1 MRVTT
6 GVLVTVAVLLVY
18 IHSGLGEA
26 KSRPSSRSS
35 PQTKSSRRRTSVT
48 RRTVGTR
55 RSSGTVLV
63 VGSPAWI
70 AVVVIISIV
79 VLAIIAWV
87 VYKAYRSSHPE
98 TAQYPPY
105 TMNTQPE
112 GPSGSNHQAATS
124 GLGQHDSVPPP
135 YLAAVEETPG
145 ICNPS
150 EAPPPSYEDSN
161 EENELSNEIHVPES
175 ADSTVTSVSSD
186 EIKTYAP
193 KSYKMNSSDTKT
205 GASESSDISSNLTK
219 TKAAELFDKSSSP
232 NQTQAPTNTAETEA
246 QQHHQQAGIM
256 FGKTEAT
263 ESPDYR
269 VTDVK
274 DLKSSNSPVSQE
286 GPGEMY
292 HSCDDIQH
300 PNLSFHCANWLFN
313 HYHVGR
319 DGWEPCNS
327 FALPGDPRCG
337 LWWAKCKQSG
347 KNKHC
352 CSSVR
357 CHLKSVYGVNV
368 G

>member
-1 MRVTT
+1 MCSFMSIIT
-6 GVLVTVAVLLVY
+6 LVGCFA
-18 IHSGLGEA
+18 
-26 KSRPSSRSS
+26 
-35 PQTKSSRRRTSVT
+35 
-48 RRTVGTR
+48 
-55 RSSGTVLV
+55 
-63 VGSPAWI
+63 
-70 AVVVIISIV
+70 
-79 VLAIIAWV
+79 
-87 VYKAYRSSHPE
+87 
-98 TAQYPPY
+98 
-105 TMNTQPE
+105 
-112 GPSGSNHQAATS
+112 
-124 GLGQHDSVPPP
+124 
-135 YLAAVEETPG
+135 LAAGNFQLPQSTTNGSIEETKAFKQKSDVRTE
-145 ICNPS
+145 NRES
-150 EAPPPSYEDSN
+150 ENNSLNVHVQN

-186 EIKTYAP
+186 EIKTDAP
-193 KSYKMNSSDTKT
+193 QSDKMNSSDTKT
-205 GASESSDISSNLTK
+205 GASKSSDISSNLTK
-219 TKAAELFDKSSSP
+219 TKAAELFNKSSSP
-232 NQTQAPTNTAETEA
+232 NQTQAPTNTTETEA
-246 QQHHQQAGIM
+246 LYHQQAGNM
-256 FGKTEAT
+256 FRTTEAT

-269 VTDVK
+269 VTDVQ

-327 FALPGDPRCG
+327 FGPPGDPRCG